1 MDEMAERVRAALR
14 TVEDPDLHRD
24 LVSLN
29 MARAIT
35 VQDGVA
41 SFQLVLTTGACPV
54 RQQLEDRCRA
64 AALSVPGIRT
74 VAIAVSAEVPRAHGK
89 QALPS
94 VRHVIAV
101 GSGKGG
107 VGKSTI
113 AVNLAV
119 ALAQA
124 GARVGILDADIYG
137 PSVPM
142 MLGVRQRP
150 DVVDKKIQPLTAHGV
165 AFVSMG
171 LLIDEREAVVWR
183 APMVASAISQFI
195 KDVAWSD
202 LDYLLVD
209 LPPGTGDVP
218 LRLSETVSVA
228 GAVVVSTP
236 QAVALLDA
244 RRAVTMFGKIGIKVF
259 GIVENMSS
267 FVCPHCGHEEA
278 IFDHGGAAAEAAE
291 LGLPFL
297 GAVPIEPAV
306 REGGDQGVP
315 VVVRAPRSRSAVA
328 LTRIAERVAQ
338 AASIAALASAP
349 GQGSAAG

>member
-1 MDEMAERVRAALR
+1 MDDLAERVRAALR

-54 RQQLEDRCRA
+54 RQLLEDRCRA
-64 AALSVPGIRT
+64 AALSVPGIHQ
-74 VAIAVSAEVPRAHGK
+74 VAIAVSAEVPRALGK

-94 VRHVIAV
+94 VRHIIAV

-278 IFDHGGAAAEAAE
+278 IFDHGGAAVEAAE

-297 GAVPIEPAV
+297 GAVPIEPQV